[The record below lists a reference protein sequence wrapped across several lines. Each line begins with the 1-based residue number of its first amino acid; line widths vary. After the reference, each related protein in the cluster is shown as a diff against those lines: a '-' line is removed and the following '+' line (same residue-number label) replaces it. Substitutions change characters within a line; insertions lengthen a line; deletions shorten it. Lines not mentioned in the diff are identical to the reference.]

1 MNRFRNLSL
10 STQIFAFI
18 SSFVLLLILLQF
30 LIYQFV
36 FQGFYLNQQLTI
48 LNNVVTEYVVEMR
61 SDRSGNYFNTIY
73 NFTSQNNAISL
84 VLDGNF
90 VPIQEEFENYSIEVT
105 DSSNFEVY
113 RIVLPETSSVIRLSD
128 RINASIL
135 LRDDL
140 QNEYD
145 IYGLTLNNEV
155 QYVIPCSAC
164 IQVNG
169 IVTRINAPKTLNLY
183 FRSNQTAITELFK
196 VRNSEQIKI
205 ADFDKVGVR
214 LTSNTEF
221 SRNVVYLNKIADDT
235 FLLTIFITERPEEI
249 TNILGAY
256 NFTIYLVVIAL
267 AVVMSILVSRFIS
280 KPIVTIDN
288 AAKEISNLNFDII
301 VQESQNI
308 EVSSLSKSINTMAV
322 NLKNTVQILN
332 QRNQEVT
339 TLYDEQQDQIELRK
353 KFISAISHE
362 LKTPLMIMNVTAQG
376 ILDGIFSETEQR
388 GELQKIL
395 NEVGTL
401 DSMIKDLLDVY
412 KLDELRMDM
421 DIEKVNLR
429 SMTERQLENVANLIQ
444 RYSFDV
450 SLESDRN
457 VSVMASP
464 KFMGMVISN
473 ILTNAIKY
481 TPDKNKI
488 EITIQSI
495 KDKIEYRVTNY
506 GTSIPEDMLEHIW
519 EPFIRVDES
528 RTKNTKSKG
537 SGLGLYIVSETLKAH
552 RFNFGIENVKNG
564 VSIWFTAKKNRKD

>member
-1 MNRFRNLSL
+1 MSRFKNLSL
-10 STQIFAFI
+10 STQIFTFI

-30 LIYQFV
+30 LVYQFV
-36 FQGFYLNQQLTI
+36 FQGFYLNQQLSI
-48 LNNVVTEYVVEMR
+48 LNNIVTEYVVDLR
-61 SDRSGNYFNTIY
+61 SSQSSNYFSTMY

-84 VLDGNF
+84 VLDENF
-90 VPIQEEFENYSIEVT
+90 VPIQEEFENYSIELT
-105 DSSNFEVY
+105 DSSTFQVY
-113 RIVLPETSSVIRLSD
+113 RIVLPETTAVIRLSD
-128 RINASIL
+128 RITASIL
-135 LRDDL
+135 LRDGTQD
-140 QNEYD
+140 EYD
-145 IYGLTLNNEV
+145 IYSLTLNNVLE
-155 QYVIPCSAC
+155 YEIPCNNC
-164 IQVNG
+164 IRVNG
-169 IVTRINAPKTLNLY
+169 VVTQINAPRTLNLY
-183 FRSNQTAITELFK
+183 FRNNQTAISELFK
-196 VRNSEQIKI
+196 VRNSEQVQN
-205 ADFDKVGVR
+205 ANFEQVGVR
-214 LTSNTEF
+214 LISNTEF
-221 SRNVVYLNKIADDT
+221 SRNIVYLNKIAENT
-235 FLLTIFITERPEEI
+235 FILTIFITERPEDI

-288 AAKEISNLNFDII
+288 AAKEISNLNFDVV

-322 NLKNTVQILN
+322 NLKNTVQKLN

-339 TLYDEQQDQIELRK
+339 SLYEEQLDQIDLRK

-362 LKTPLMIMNVTAQG
+362 LKTPLMVMNITAQG
-376 ILDGIFSETEQR
+376 ILDGIFDEDEQR
-388 GELQKIL
+388 AELQKIL

-412 KLDELRMDM
+412 KLDELRLDM

-429 SMTERQLENVANLIQ
+429 SLTERQLENVDNLIQ
-444 RYSFDV
+444 RYELDL

-481 TPDKNKI
+481 TPNKNKI
-488 EITIQSI
+488 EISIQSI

-506 GTSIPEDMLEHIW
+506 GTTIPEENLENIW
-519 EPFIRVDES
+519 EPFFRIDES

-537 SGLGLYIVSETLKAH
+537 TGLGLYIVSETLKAH
-552 RFNFGIENVKNG
+552 RFDYGIENVKNG

>member
-1 MNRFRNLSL
+1 M
-10 STQIFAFI
+10 
-18 SSFVLLLILLQF
+18 
-30 LIYQFV
+30 
-36 FQGFYLNQQLTI
+36 
-48 LNNVVTEYVVEMR
+48 
-61 SDRSGNYFNTIY
+61 Y

-84 VLDGNF
+84 VLDEKF
-90 VPIQEEFENYSIEVT
+90 VPIQEEFENYSIELT
-105 DSSNFEVY
+105 DSNFRVY
-113 RIVLPETSSVIRLSD
+113 RIVLPETTAVIRLSD
-128 RINASIL
+128 RMTASIL
-135 LRDDL
+135 LRDGTQD
-140 QNEYD
+140 EYD
-145 IYGLTLNNEV
+145 IYSLTLNNVLE
-155 QYVIPCSAC
+155 YEIPCNNC
-164 IQVNG
+164 IRVNG
-169 IVTRINAPKTLNLY
+169 VVTQINAPKTLNLY
-183 FRSNQTAITELFK
+183 FRSNQTAISELFK
-196 VRNSEQIKI
+196 VRNSEQVQN
-205 ADFDKVGVR
+205 ANFEQVGVR
-214 LTSNTEF
+214 LISNTEF
-221 SRNVVYLNKIADDT
+221 SRNIVYLNKIADNT
-235 FLLTIFITERPEEI
+235 FILTIFITERPEDI

-288 AAKEISNLNFDII
+288 AAKEISNLNFDVV
-301 VQESQNI
+301 VQESQNV

-322 NLKNTVQILN
+322 NLKNTVQKLN

-339 TLYDEQQDQIELRK
+339 SLYEEQLDQIELRK

-362 LKTPLMIMNVTAQG
+362 LKTPLMVMNITAQG
-376 ILDGIFSETEQR
+376 ILDGIFDEDEQR
-388 GELQKIL
+388 AELQKIL

-412 KLDELRMDM
+412 KLDELRLDM

-429 SMTERQLENVANLIQ
+429 TLTERQLENVDNLIQ
-444 RYSFDV
+444 RYELEL

-481 TPDKNKI
+481 TPNKNKI
-488 EITIQSI
+488 EISIQSI

-506 GTSIPEDMLEHIW
+506 GTTIPEDKLENIW
-519 EPFIRVDES
+519 EPFFRLDES

-537 SGLGLYIVSETLKAH
+537 TGLGLYIVSETLKAH
-552 RFNFGIENVKNG
+552 RFDYGMENVKNG

>member
-10 STQIFAFI
+10 STQIFTFI

-36 FQGFYLNQQLTI
+36 FQGFYLNQQLSI
-48 LNNVVTEYVVEMR
+48 LNNIVTEYVVDLR
-61 SDRSGNYFNTIY
+61 SSLSRNYFSTIY
-73 NFTSQNNAISL
+73 DFTSQNNAISL
-84 VLDGNF
+84 VVDENF
-90 VPIQEEFENYSIEVT
+90 VPIQEEFENYSIELT
-105 DSSNFEVY
+105 DSSTFQVY
-113 RIVLPETSSVIRLSD
+113 RIVLPETTTVIRLSD

-135 LRDDL
+135 LRDETQD
-140 QNEYD
+140 EYD
-145 IYGLTLNNEV
+145 IYSLTLNNELE
-155 QYVIPCSAC
+155 YEIPCNNC
-164 IQVNG
+164 IRVNG
-169 IVTRINAPKTLNLY
+169 VVTQINAPRTLNLY
-183 FRSNQTAITELFK
+183 FRNNQTAISELFK
-196 VRNSEQIKI
+196 VRNSEQVQN
-205 ADFDKVGVR
+205 ANFEQFGVR
-214 LTSNTEF
+214 LISNTEF
-221 SRNVVYLNKIADDT
+221 SRNIVYLNKIAENT
-235 FLLTIFITERPEEI
+235 FILTIFITERPEDI

-288 AAKEISNLNFDII
+288 AAKEISNLNFDVV
-301 VQESQNI
+301 VQESQNV

-322 NLKNTVQILN
+322 NLKNTVQKLN

-339 TLYDEQQDQIELRK
+339 SLYEEQLDQIELRK

-362 LKTPLMIMNVTAQG
+362 LKTPLMVMNITAQG
-376 ILDGIFSETEQR
+376 ILDGIFDENEQR
-388 GELQKIL
+388 SELQKIL

-401 DSMIKDLLDVY
+401 DSMIKDLLNVY
-412 KLDELRMDM
+412 KLDELRLDM

-429 SMTERQLENVANLIQ
+429 SLTERQLENVDNLIQ
-444 RYSFDV
+444 RYE
-450 SLESDRN
+450 LELNLKSDRN

-481 TPDKNKI
+481 TPNKNKI
-488 EITIQSI
+488 EISIQSI

-506 GTSIPEDMLEHIW
+506 GTTIPEENLENIW
-519 EPFIRVDES
+519 EPFFRIDES

-537 SGLGLYIVSETLKAH
+537 TGLGLYIVSETLKAH
-552 RFNFGIENVKNG
+552 RFDYGIENVKNG

>member
-10 STQIFAFI
+10 STQIFTFI

-30 LIYQFV
+30 LVYQFV
-36 FQGFYLNQQLTI
+36 FQGFYLNQQLSI
-48 LNNVVTEYVVEMR
+48 LNDIVTEYVVDLR
-61 SDRSGNYFNTIY
+61 SSQSRNYFSTIY

-84 VLDGNF
+84 VLDENF
-90 VPIQEEFENYSIEVT
+90 VPIQEEFENYSIELT
-105 DSSNFEVY
+105 DSSTFEVY
-113 RIVLPETSSVIRLSD
+113 RIVLPETTAVIRLSD
-128 RINASIL
+128 RISASIL
-135 LRDDL
+135 LREGA
-140 QNEYD
+140 QREYD
-145 IYGLTLNNEV
+145 IYSLTLNNELE
-155 QYVIPCSAC
+155 YEIPCNNC
-164 IQVNG
+164 IRVNG
-169 IVTRINAPKTLNLY
+169 IVTQINAPRTLNLY
-183 FRSNQTAITELFK
+183 FRSNQAAVSELFK
-196 VRNSEQIKI
+196 VRNSEQVKT
-205 ADFDKVGVR
+205 ANFDQIGVR
-214 LTSNTEF
+214 LISNTEF
-221 SRNVVYLNKIADDT
+221 SRNIVYLNKIAENT
-235 FLLTIFITERPEEI
+235 FILTIFITERPEDI

-288 AAKEISNLNFDII
+288 AAKEISNLNFDVV
-301 VQESQNI
+301 VQESQNV

-322 NLKNTVQILN
+322 NLKNTVQKLN

-339 TLYDEQQDQIELRK
+339 ALYEEQLDQIELRK

-362 LKTPLMIMNVTAQG
+362 LKTPLMVMNITAQG
-376 ILDGIFSETEQR
+376 ILDGIFDEKEQR
-388 GELQKIL
+388 TELQKIL

-412 KLDELRMDM
+412 KLDELRLDM

-429 SMTERQLENVANLIQ
+429 TLTERQLENVDNLIQ
-444 RYSFDV
+444 RYELEL

-481 TPDKNKI
+481 TPNKNNI
-488 EITIQSI
+488 EITIQSV

-506 GTSIPEDMLEHIW
+506 GTTIPEDKLENIW
-519 EPFIRVDES
+519 EPFFRIDES

-537 SGLGLYIVSETLKAH
+537 TGLGLYIVSETLKAH
-552 RFNFGIENVKNG
+552 RFDYGIENVKNG

>member
-10 STQIFAFI
+10 STQIFTFI

-36 FQGFYLNQQLTI
+36 FQGFYLNQQLSI
-48 LNNVVTEYVVEMR
+48 LNNIVTDYVVDLR
-61 SDRSGNYFNTIY
+61 ASQSRNYFSTIY

-84 VLDGNF
+84 VLDENF
-90 VPIQEEFENYSIEVT
+90 VPIQEEFENYSIELT
-105 DSSNFEVY
+105 DSSTFEVY
-113 RIVLPETSSVIRLSD
+113 RIVLPETSTVIRLSD
-128 RINASIL
+128 RISASIL
-135 LRDDL
+135 LRDDT
-140 QNEYD
+140 QAEYD
-145 IYGLTLNNEV
+145 IYALTLNNEL
-155 QYVIPCSAC
+155 QYEIPCSRC
-164 IQVNG
+164 IRVTG
-169 IVTRINAPKTLNLY
+169 VVTRINAPRTLNLY
-183 FRSNQTAITELFK
+183 FRNNQTAISELFK
-196 VRNSEQIKI
+196 VRTSEQIQT
-205 ADFDKVGVR
+205 ANFDAVGVR
-214 LTSNTEF
+214 LISNTEF
-221 SRNVVYLNKIADDT
+221 SRNVVYLNKVADNT
-235 FLLTIFITERPEEI
+235 FILTIFITERPEDI

-288 AAKEISNLNFDII
+288 AAKEISNLNFDVV
-301 VQESQNI
+301 VQESQNV

-322 NLKNTVQILN
+322 NLKNTVQKLN

-339 TLYDEQQDQIELRK
+339 SLYEEQLDQIELRK

-362 LKTPLMIMNVTAQG
+362 LKTPLMVMNITAQG
-376 ILDGIFSETEQR
+376 ILDGIFDEEEQQV
-388 GELQKIL
+388 ELQKIL

-412 KLDELRMDM
+412 KLDELRLDM

-429 SMTERQLENVANLIQ
+429 SLTERQLENVDNLIQ
-444 RYSFDV
+444 RYE
-450 SLESDRN
+450 LELSIEADRN

-481 TPDKNKI
+481 TPNNNKI
-488 EITIQSI
+488 DIKIHSI

-506 GTSIPEDMLEHIW
+506 GTTIPEELLENIW
-519 EPFIRVDES
+519 EPFFRVDES

-537 SGLGLYIVSETLKAH
+537 TGLGLYIVAETLKAH
-552 RFNFGIENVKNG
+552 RFDYGIENVKNG

>member
-205 ADFDKVGVR
+205 ADFDQVGVR

>member
-1 MNRFRNLSL
+1 MSRFKNLSL
-10 STQIFAFI
+10 STQIFTFI

-30 LIYQFV
+30 LVYQFV
-36 FQGFYLNQQLTI
+36 FQGFYLNQQLSI
-48 LNNVVTEYVVEMR
+48 LNNIVTEYVVDLR
-61 SDRSGNYFNTIY
+61 SSQSRNYFSTMY

-84 VLDGNF
+84 VLDENF
-90 VPIQEEFENYSIEVT
+90 VPIQEEFENYSIELT
-105 DSSNFEVY
+105 DSSTFQVY
-113 RIVLPETSSVIRLSD
+113 RIVLPETTAVIRLSD
-128 RINASIL
+128 RITASIL
-135 LRDDL
+135 LRDGTQD
-140 QNEYD
+140 EYD
-145 IYGLTLNNEV
+145 IYSLTLNNELE
-155 QYVIPCSAC
+155 YEIPCNNC
-164 IQVNG
+164 IRVNG
-169 IVTRINAPKTLNLY
+169 VVTQINAPRTLNLY
-183 FRSNQTAITELFK
+183 FRNNQTAISELFK
-196 VRNSEQIKI
+196 VRNSEQVQN
-205 ADFDKVGVR
+205 ANFEQVGVR
-214 LTSNTEF
+214 LISNTEF
-221 SRNVVYLNKIADDT
+221 SRNIVYLNKISDNT
-235 FLLTIFITERPEEI
+235 FILTIFITERPEDI

-288 AAKEISNLNFDII
+288 AAKEISNLNFDVV
-301 VQESQNI
+301 VQESQNV

-322 NLKNTVQILN
+322 NLKNTVQKLN

-339 TLYDEQQDQIELRK
+339 SLYEEQLDQIELRK

-362 LKTPLMIMNVTAQG
+362 LKTPLMVMNITAQG
-376 ILDGIFSETEQR
+376 ILDGIFDEDEQR
-388 GELQKIL
+388 AELQKIL

-412 KLDELRMDM
+412 KLDELRLDM

-429 SMTERQLENVANLIQ
+429 TLTERQLENVDNLIQ
-444 RYSFDV
+444 RYELEL
-450 SLESDRN
+450 SLESGRN

-481 TPDKNKI
+481 TPNKNKI
-488 EITIQSI
+488 EISIQSI

-506 GTSIPEDMLEHIW
+506 GTTIPEENLENIW
-519 EPFIRVDES
+519 EPFFRIDES

-537 SGLGLYIVSETLKAH
+537 TGLGLYIVSETLKAH
-552 RFNFGIENVKNG
+552 RFDYGIENVKNG

>member
-48 LNNVVTEYVVEMR
+48 LNNAVTEYVVELR
-61 SDRSGNYFNTIY
+61 SDTSNNYFNTIY

-84 VLDGNF
+84 VLDENF

-105 DSSNFEVY
+105 DSSTFEVY

-145 IYGLTLNNEV
+145 IYGLTLNNEI
-155 QYVIPCSAC
+155 QYVIPCSEC

-196 VRNSEQIKI
+196 VRNSEQIKV
-205 ADFDKVGVR
+205 ADFDQVGVR

-288 AAKEISNLNFDII
+288 AAKEISNLNFDVI

-308 EVSSLSKSINTMAV
+308 EVSSLSKSISTMAA

-388 GELQKIL
+388 SELQKIL

-412 KLDELRMDM
+412 
-421 DIEKVNLR
+421 
-429 SMTERQLENVANLIQ
+429 
-444 RYSFDV
+444 
-450 SLESDRN
+450 
-457 VSVMASP
+457 
-464 KFMGMVISN
+464 
-473 ILTNAIKY
+473 
-481 TPDKNKI
+481 
-488 EITIQSI
+488 
-495 KDKIEYRVTNY
+495 
-506 GTSIPEDMLEHIW
+506 
-519 EPFIRVDES
+519 
-528 RTKNTKSKG
+528 
-537 SGLGLYIVSETLKAH
+537 
-552 RFNFGIENVKNG
+552 
-564 VSIWFTAKKNRKD
+564 

>member
-10 STQIFAFI
+10 SSQIFFFI

-48 LNNVVTEYVVEMR
+48 YNTAVTEYVVDLRENQ
-61 SDRSGNYFNTIY
+61 SGNYFNPIY
-73 NFTSQNNAISL
+73 NFTTQNNAISL
-84 VLDGNF
+84 VLDENF

-105 DSSNFEVY
+105 ESSTFDVY

-128 RINASIL
+128 RITTSIL
-135 LRDDL
+135 LRNEVD
-140 QNEYD
+140 NEYD
-145 IYGLTLNNEV
+145 IYSLTLNNEI
-155 QYVIPCSAC
+155 QYVIPCGGC
-164 IQVNG
+164 IEVTG
-169 IVTRINAPKTLNLY
+169 IVTKINAPRTLNLY

-196 VRNSEQIKI
+196 VRTSEQIKV
-205 ADFDKVGVR
+205 ANFDEVGVR
-214 LTSNTEF
+214 LISNTEF
-221 SRNVVYLNKIADDT
+221 SRNIIYLNKIAENT
-235 FLLTIFITERPEEI
+235 FVLTIFITESPEEI

-256 NFTIYLVVIAL
+256 NFTIYLVIIAL

-280 KPIVTIDN
+280 KPIITIDN
-288 AAKEISNLNFDII
+288 AAKEISNLNFD
-301 VQESQNI
+301 VVVNESQNI

-322 NLKNTVQILN
+322 NLKNTVQKLN

-339 TLYDEQQDQIELRK
+339 SLYDDQQDQIELRK

-362 LKTPLMIMNVTAQG
+362 LKTPLMVMNITAQG
-376 ILDGIFSETEQR
+376 ILDGIFSEPEQR
-388 GELQKIL
+388 DELQRIL

-429 SMTERQLENVANLIQ
+429 SITERQLENVDNLIQ
-444 RYSFDV
+444 RYQFELT
-450 SLESDRN
+450 LESDRN
-457 VSVMASP
+457 VSIMANP

-481 TPDKNKI
+481 TPNKNKI
-488 EITIQSI
+488 EISIQSI

-506 GTSIPEDMLEHIW
+506 GTSIPENMLEHIW

-528 RTKNTKSKG
+528 RTKHAKSKG